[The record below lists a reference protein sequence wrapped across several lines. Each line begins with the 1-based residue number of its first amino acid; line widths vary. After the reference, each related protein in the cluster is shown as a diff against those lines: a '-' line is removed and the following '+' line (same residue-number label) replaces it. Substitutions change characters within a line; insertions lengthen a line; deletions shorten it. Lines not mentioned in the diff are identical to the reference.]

1 MRVVKWKGLISTVWY
16 SLFFSFNLPLDTS
29 NYVCHLVTHGM
40 SWISFIFE
48 PSFVCHLSFLI
59 YHPFAT
65 FFSTVHLVPWLLNL
79 ICIFFLMRVSDS
91 ALVYE
96 EGRRH
101 YNLRN
106 NRFAC
111 MLGMPQLPYI
121 ATANSTPHRLS
132 VDNNKEVDPAEQ
144 ESERDVRTE
153 DVLVKYPAPHPKVLA
168 RSFRWHC
175 CCNSI

>member
-1 MRVVKWKGLISTVWY
+1 
-16 SLFFSFNLPLDTS
+16 
-29 NYVCHLVTHGM
+29 
-40 SWISFIFE
+40 
-48 PSFVCHLSFLI
+48 
-59 YHPFAT
+59 
-65 FFSTVHLVPWLLNL
+65 
-79 ICIFFLMRVSDS
+79 MRVSDT

-101 YNLRN
+101 YNLLN

-111 MLGMPQLPYI
+111 MVGMPQLPYI
-121 ATANSTPHRLS
+121 ATENSTPHRLS

-168 RSFRWHC
+168 
-175 CCNSI
+175 

>member
-1 MRVVKWKGLISTVWY
+1 
-16 SLFFSFNLPLDTS
+16 
-29 NYVCHLVTHGM
+29 
-40 SWISFIFE
+40 
-48 PSFVCHLSFLI
+48 
-59 YHPFAT
+59 
-65 FFSTVHLVPWLLNL
+65 
-79 ICIFFLMRVSDS
+79 MRVSDS

-168 RSFRWHC
+168 RSFR
-175 CCNSI
+175 